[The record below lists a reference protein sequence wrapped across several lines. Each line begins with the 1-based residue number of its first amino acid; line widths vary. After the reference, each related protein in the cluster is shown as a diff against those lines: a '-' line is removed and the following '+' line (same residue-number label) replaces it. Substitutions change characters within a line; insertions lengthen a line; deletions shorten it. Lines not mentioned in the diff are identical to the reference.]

1 VKSNARPDLA
11 TSLQRVAE
19 YAAAETAARTPLQ
32 SYVPRTHAAC
42 PAYGHLG
49 RARCGKRRRDGSI
62 VLADRPSEITCRR
75 CRQLEAECGRGA
87 RAR

>member
-1 VKSNARPDLA
+1 VKSNARADLA
-11 TSLQRVAE
+11 TSLARVAE
-19 YAAAETAARTPLQ
+19 YAAAETAARVAPQ
-32 SYVPRTHAAC
+32 NYVPKSHAAC

-49 RARCGKRRRDGSI
+49 RAWCGKRRRDGSI
-62 VLADRPSEITCRR
+62 VLADMPSEITCRR